1 LNRWKAKPFVVIAVI
16 PRKTFQIDRCGTHIG
31 SCMACGEIPAAGQ
44 ATEGNEQQTR
54 WIKNEE

>member
-1 LNRWKAKPFVVIAVI
+1 VIAVI